1 MNILQLTGIA
11 LYTASLVK
19 LLMKVHFGK
28 HGETV
33 SLIACLASGIILGSA
48 NAGLDARIAISLI
61 LFAAFVISA
70 PFIQFKKKGEK

>member
-1 MNILQLTGIA
+1 MNILQLSGAIIYSVSLASIIA
-11 LYTASLVK
+11 RTIS
-19 LLMKVHFGK
+19 GK
-28 HGETV
+28 CGETL

-70 PFIQFKKKGEK
+70 PFIHIKKGEK